1 MTYLAA
7 HLDRVGALLG
17 QHVVLVLVSLAIA
30 LLVALPAGVVAARN
44 PRAGAAI
51 LGVTGAVYTIP
62 SLALLA
68 LLVAAMGLGAST
80 AIVALVAYAQMI
92 LVRGVVAGLRGVDPA
107 LVDAARGLGF
117 TARQTLLRVEFPA
130 ALPVML
136 GGVRVATVS
145 LVALALAT
153 VAAWINAGGLGV
165 LLFEG
170 IGTNNP
176 QKIFAGALA
185 AAVLAIA
192 ADLSLRAAERA
203 VRT

>member
-1 MTYLAA
+1 MIYLAT

-17 QHVVLVLVSLAIA
+17 QHIFLVGVSLAAALLIA
-30 LLVALPAGVVAARN
+30 LPLGVVAARK
-44 PRAGAAI
+44 PRAGAIVLA
-51 LGVTGAVYTIP
+51 VTGALYTIP

-68 LLVAAMGLGAST
+68 LLVAALGLGQLT
-80 AIVALVAYAQMI
+80 AIVALVVYAQMI
-92 LVRGVVAGLRGVDPA
+92 LIRGVVAGLRGVDAA
-107 LVDAARGLGF
+107 LIDAARGLGF

-130 ALPVML
+130 ALPVVL

-145 LVALALAT
+145 LVALAT

-185 AAVLAIA
+185 AAVLAVA

>member
-1 MTYLAA
+1 MTYLAT
-7 HLDRVGALLG
+7 HVGRVGALLG
-17 QHVVLVLVSLAIA
+17 QHLVLVLVSLALA
-30 LLVALPAGVVAARN
+30 MLVALPAGVVAARK
-44 PRAGAAI
+44 PRVGAAI
-51 LGVTGAVYTIP
+51 LGVTGALYTIP

-68 LLVAAMGLGAST
+68 LLVAVMGLGAPT

-145 LVALALAT
+145 LVALAT